1 MTEQEHALLQTIKS
15 TVKSNPEFFGMA
27 VMYMNAGVKEAI
39 REANEHAMNMEKLAF
54 AFHTANSKKHT
65 KETKAWVDRM
75 IVSVQK
81 DMKYFPI
88 E

>member
-1 MTEQEHALLQTIKS
+1 MTEQEHALLQAIKS
-15 TVKSNPEFFGMA
+15 AVKSNPDLFGMT
-27 VMYMNAGVKEAI
+27 VMYMNAGAK
-39 REANEHAMNMEKLAF
+39 EANEHAMNMEKLAF

-65 KETKAWVDRM
+65 KETKEWVDRM

-88 E
+88 K